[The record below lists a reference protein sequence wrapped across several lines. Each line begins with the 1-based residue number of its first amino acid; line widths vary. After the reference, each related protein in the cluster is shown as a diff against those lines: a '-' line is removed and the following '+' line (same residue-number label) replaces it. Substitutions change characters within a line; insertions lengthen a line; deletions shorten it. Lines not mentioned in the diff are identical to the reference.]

1 MNAPSPLPATHLL
14 GSLLLLV
21 AHSVSAA
28 GLEVRL
34 VAADQPAAP
43 PVSTRVD
50 FRRAA
55 DGGLIATQW
64 LSGVTLGGQALFPIA
79 SPSALLPKA
88 PDVSEPAGKAKL
100 AKEADDL
107 LKELDPALAKGG
119 NASTNP
125 VDLVDALYRGQKLSL
140 GRPVGPQRTRASVTF
155 ASPAAGELIEPGALA
170 VPPGARRLDV
180 PCFPLTITAVQ
191 AGRDG
196 QPVAF
201 TPRLTWRGRDLL
213 AECLFE
219 HSPDLPLG
227 DTGERKSATLEEW
240 LSATRGGERAF
251 RRLTIYLPALAD
263 AKSSPYEL
271 NGHPLRL
278 GPEGVTLTV
287 APANANAA
295 LRRTDK
301 FAVELVFPAPALDDR
316 VPVPVLTALGPGW
329 SGPTDEVLW
338 LRRDATI
345 LAVTVN
351 TADGRALTLR
361 PELPLPL
368 AEADRWHLAVLL
380 VGGRTPEDLPAA
392 HVLGVPRNTAAQTDP
407 LEFRLASAGPGGPL
421 PLPPTLTMHVRAGY
435 PLPPASTNFSTL
447 AFAQAAPGLYR
458 VPRGQLAA
466 GPASAELLLGPGPSP
481 AFPLALADAATL
493 GAATLTT
500 HHNRSDY
507 YRGEE
512 VQLAIIVRALKE
524 FPATTARLTLRHES
538 AGEFPLGELSLAA
551 PADQPRTFF
560 VKLPTARWQLGRH
573 ELHLAAPGLLTYAHA
588 VTLYSATP
596 ATTFALPSWMPASFS
611 GPPRVGSETTANLL
625 LDQAPTKF
633 LAPHELAAFTA
644 QPVAPHALRAWF
656 AHDALLPAPEKTDTY
671 DTDTEREMAV
681 AMRLGLR
688 YAPGYGWGMN
698 GQEAAWNPKHSLPED
713 LARMQRL
720 CSFVAQRHRDFGNYA
735 GLHLNWYPTA
745 GGYWEDHP
753 PTDGHATA
761 RAARLAAE
769 LAQLQTNSAAR
780 PGLTELDRAV
790 QAHHYRVGALP
801 RAYRAWTE
809 QSSQLLPGLAD
820 TALSEDVAQPGLSPQ
835 TPVAS
840 SFLPVSWFNQSAY
853 YPSVYFSTLP
863 AATVHAYTDYG
874 FSPFQHLWAV
884 DFWAAGVGTKPRW
897 LTSMSN
903 GRDLMLQ
910 QALLAVGRG
919 AAGVDLHGDDP
930 AAAKLLARLLT
941 AYGPWFRRLTPES
954 DVAIVTSLRQ
964 QFADSKLV
972 GKWMGYTGGG
982 YFDLYTKLWYARR
995 PPAVLLEE
1003 ELTPERLRAFRA
1015 VFLVQQQTP
1024 FPAPA
1029 TAALAAFSAG
1039 GRRIFKDAGSS
1050 TDLPGQVFSL
1060 AAGESLG
1067 PALDPKQYR
1076 DTRDAHFVG
1085 VQAGYEAV
1093 ARSLDQLLAQL
1104 PPPRVTSD
1112 SHHTLLATLAGR
1124 ELAVVMAANDTHP
1137 PPGIQHP
1144 WNFWS
1149 ATLLAAEG
1157 RLAFARDCVVYDVLA
1172 GGQELRPTRG
1182 ADGRFTL
1189 PVAFDRAAARPL
1201 VVLPAALREL
1211 RLTTRLTADR
1221 GMPPAS
1227 GAAVPAASV
1236 LQASRLQTAA
1246 SPSEMLGGLRQA
1258 GTPAPLREPTELAIG
1273 VDRPS
1278 GAAVPAA
1285 SVLQASRLQP
1295 AAPPS
1300 ETPGGLRQAGT
1311 PAPLREPTE
1320 LAIGVDRPSGAA
1332 VPAATVLQASRL
1344 QAAASPS
1351 ETLGG
1356 LRQAGT
1362 PAPLGERA
1370 ELAVSVEVVDARQQV
1385 VAEALPLEIALLDA
1399 AGRSVE
1405 TIYRA
1410 LAPGETCRLLLPAV
1424 TREEPWRVRVRELV
1438 SGLTAEQ
1445 TVRLLPA
1452 APAALTA
1459 APVLVPRP
1467 ADVRRFLTPP
1477 APAPARTSDEFDP
1490 LQAIALPEDAAR
1502 PPKTSAR
1509 VVILLDRPQAVA
1521 GGTALAELAAQFAA
1535 QLRTRGLD
1543 ARVEVVDPLDIVE
1556 LPLRWQLTAR
1566 DRAHREA
1573 VAAGQRVASVAS
1585 LATRYFP
1592 GEKKLNQPDYL
1603 HPDSGY
1609 AEPATRHRISDH
1621 VVLLGTMA
1629 DNRYLA
1635 DLHATAGQAATEHFP
1650 AAGGALVQV
1659 VFDAFTAGR
1668 HALSVQAPDL
1678 PGLRLGVEAAL
1689 ATTAFAPAA
1698 PPVPVAILAGKTSST
1713 QRTALNLVR
1722 EDTLGASVSPLAF
1735 TPDGG
1740 ALASANLQANTYFQ
1754 FTAGAQL
1761 TKAWLGKYG
1770 LLPAASGNV
1779 LWAHNWWGAP
1789 GQLDKLVR
1797 CDAAA
1802 RPQWVMDA
1810 PRHSGSFQ
1818 GWRHPGS
1825 TALPDRASDDLFL
1838 AGHGRVARV
1847 NAAGQMLWLHDDTAS
1862 AGDVRAFRF
1871 RRDFML
1877 HDVSPDGRHLLVAAF
1892 GVEPYS
1898 HFVSHFVRPA
1908 LILFDAVS
1916 GKLLWAKDGVLI
1928 DHSAC
1933 AFTTAGGLKILA
1945 GDATPERRRL
1955 LLLGLDGRE
1964 EWSLPRAE
1972 GTSAAALTADGKR
1985 VVVRPEAARDRNHQV
2000 IGEPQGLAVIDLA
2013 TQRTTAF
2020 PLTAPVAAW
2029 RLLPR
2034 SGRVLVSTADGQL
2047 TLFESDTRRV
2057 WERQFTGPA
2066 SLLVAEDEQQLVVGT
2081 PDGFLRWLG
2090 PDGTPRQTADL
2101 MPHNRVTDLARYV
2114 RDYTQAPVGVP
2125 QMQPTPAPPP
2135 TIEARGRG
2143 VVNFSTNLLAAPPAI
2158 AALLARPLTT
2168 EHTLTAEPVAGRTHV
2183 LSLVQRALTDANARL
2198 LVRVTAA
2205 GRKEPLCEAELP
2217 LSATW
2222 AERTVAWPVPAGTG
2236 RLTISLRLAGTN
2248 AAGVEIQRAGL
2259 FAMKFA
2265 SGNLLAQ
2272 RGRADPAAAPG
2283 ALLDEAQAKPPTLRY
2298 FAPNDVDLAAR
2309 ARGAPPFP
2317 CTLEPATPFDGRVSG
2332 QRTSWTGKPLSGST
2346 HATLELKFAKPVKL
2360 GALAVYEDPTSA
2372 AHYADTY
2379 ALLAREAKTGRAVQ
2393 LGNVVGNRNP
2403 YNLFVFPAVEVES
2416 LTYLW
2421 LKSADGHARLVE
2433 LEGYR
2438 AEADLLE

>member
-1 MNAPSPLPATHLL
+1 MNPPARPAPCRRLAAAALVFAHLL
-14 GSLLLLV
+14 AA
-21 AHSVSAA
+21 AHAA
-28 GLEVRL
+28 ALEVRL
-34 VAADQPAAP
+34 VAADLPTAP

-64 LSGVTLGGQALFPIA
+64 LSGVTLGDQALFPVA
-79 SPSALLPKA
+79 SQGALIPKA
-88 PDVSEPAGKAKL
+88 PDVTAPAGKAKL

-119 NASTNP
+119 PSITNP
-125 VDLVDALYRGQKLSL
+125 VEVVDALYRGQKLSL
-140 GRPVGPQRTRASVTF
+140 GRPVGPQRTRASVAS
-155 ASPAAGELIEPGALA
+155 ASPAAGELVEPGGLA
-170 VPPGARRLDV
+170 IPAGARRLDV
-180 PCFPLTITAVQ
+180 PCFPLTITAMQ

-196 QPVAF
+196 QTVTF
-201 TPRLTWRGRDLL
+201 TPKLTWRGRDLL
-213 AECLFE
+213 TDCLFE

-227 DTGERKSATLEEW
+227 DTGDRKSATLEEW
-240 LSATRGGERAF
+240 LSATRGGDRAF
-251 RRLTIYLPALAD
+251 RRLTIYLPAVTD
-263 AKSSPYEL
+263 AKSPPYEL

-278 GPEGVTLTV
+278 GPEGVTL
-287 APANANAA
+287 AAALANATAA

-301 FAVELVFPAPALDDR
+301 FAVELVLPAPLPDTR
-316 VPVPVLTALGPGW
+316 LPVPVLTALGPGW
-329 SGPTDEVLW
+329 SGPTDDVLW
-338 LRRDATI
+338 LRRDALA

-351 TADGRALTLR
+351 SADGRALTLR

-392 HVLGVPRNTAAQTDP
+392 HVLALPRSPQPNADT
-407 LEFRLASAGPGGPL
+407 LEIRLASAGTGGPL
-421 PLPPTLTMHVRAGY
+421 PLPKTLTLHVRPGY
-435 PLPPASTNFSTL
+435 PLPPGATNFSAL
-447 AFAQAAPGLYR
+447 ALEQASPGLYR
-458 VPRGQLAA
+458 APRGLLAA
-466 GPASAELLLGPGPSP
+466 GPATAELLFGSSPSP
-481 AFPLALADAATL
+481 AFPLALADATTL
-493 GAATLTT
+493 GSATLTT

-512 VQLAIIVRALKE
+512 VQLTVIVRALKE
-524 FPATTARLTLRHES
+524 VPATAARLTLRHES
-538 AGEFPLGELSLAA
+538 GEEFPLGEIPLAA
-551 PADQPRTFF
+551 PAGQTRTFF
-560 VKLPTARWQLGRH
+560 VKLPTARWQLGRN
-573 ELHLAAPGLLTYAHA
+573 ELRLAAPGLLAYGHS
-588 VTLYSATP
+588 VTLYSPTP
-596 ATTFALPSWMPASFS
+596 ATTFALPSWMTASFS
-611 GPPRVGSETTANLL
+611 GPPRVGGETIANLL
-625 LDQAPTKF
+625 IEQRPSKF
-633 LAPHELAAFTA
+633 LAPHEAAQFSL
-644 QPVAPHALRAWF
+644 QPVAPRALHSWLA
-656 AHDALLPAPEKTDTY
+656 ADALLPAPAKTATY
-671 DTDTEREMAV
+671 DAETEREMAV

-688 YAPGYGWGMN
+688 YAPAYGWGMN

-720 CSFVAQRHRDFGNYA
+720 CSLVAQRHRDFGNYA
-735 GLHLNWYPTA
+735 GLHLNWYPSF

-753 PTDGHATA
+753 PTDGQVTA

-769 LAQLQTNSAAR
+769 LAQLKTNSAAR

-801 RAYRAWTE
+801 RAYRAWTG
-809 QSSQLLPGLAD
+809 QSARLLPGLAD
-820 TALSEDVAQPGLSPQ
+820 APLSEDVAQPGLSPQ

-874 FSPFQHLWAV
+874 FSPFQHLWAL
-884 DFWAAGVGTKPRW
+884 DFWAAGVGTKPKW

-910 QALLAVGRG
+910 QALLAVGRC

-941 AYGPWFRRLTPES
+941 AYGPLFRRLTPES

-972 GKWMGYTGGG
+972 GKWMGYTGGS

-1015 VFLVQQQTP
+1015 VFLVHQQIP

-1029 TAALAAFSAG
+1029 TAALAGFVAG
-1039 GRRIFKDAGSS
+1039 GGRVFKDAASGA
-1050 TDLPGQVFSL
+1050 DLPGQVFTL
-1060 AAGESLG
+1060 APGESIG
-1067 PALDPKQYR
+1067 PAWEPKQYR

-1085 VQAGYEAV
+1085 VQASYEAS
-1093 ARSLDQLLAQL
+1093 ARSLDQVLAQL

-1124 ELAVVMAANDTHP
+1124 EAAVVMAANDTHP
-1137 PPGIQHP
+1137 PPGIHHP

-1157 RLAFARDCVVYDVLA
+1157 RLSFAKDCVVYDVLA
-1172 GGQELRPTRG
+1172 GGKELRPTRG

-1189 PVAFDRAAARPL
+1189 PVGFDRAAARPF

-1211 RLTTRLTADR
+1211 RLNLTPSRDR
-1221 GMPPAS
+1221 
-1227 GAAVPAASV
+1227 
-1236 LQASRLQTAA
+1236 
-1246 SPSEMLGGLRQA
+1246 
-1258 GTPAPLREPTELAIG
+1258 TELA
-1273 VDRPS
+1273 
-1278 GAAVPAA
+1278 
-1285 SVLQASRLQP
+1285 
-1295 AAPPS
+1295 
-1300 ETPGGLRQAGT
+1300 
-1311 PAPLREPTE
+1311 
-1320 LAIGVDRPSGAA
+1320 
-1332 VPAATVLQASRL
+1332 
-1344 QAAASPS
+1344 
-1351 ETLGG
+1351 LG
-1356 LRQAGT
+1356 
-1362 PAPLGERA
+1362 
-1370 ELAVSVEVVDARQQV
+1370 VEVVDARQQV
-1385 VAEALPLEIALLDA
+1385 LADALPLEIALLDA

-1405 TIYRA
+1405 TVYRA
-1410 LAPGETCRLLLPAV
+1410 LAPGETWRLALPAV
-1424 TREEPWRVRVRELV
+1424 NKPQAWRVRVRELV

-1445 TVRLLPA
+1445 TVEPPLPV
-1452 APAALTA
+1452 PLALTA
-1459 APVLVPRP
+1459 SPVLVPRP
-1467 ADVRRFLTPP
+1467 ADVRQFLT
-1477 APAPARTSDEFDP
+1477 APAPALATKSAEFDP
-1490 LQAIALPEDAAR
+1490 LQAVALPEDAVL

-1509 VVILLDRPQAVA
+1509 VVILLDRPQVVA
-1521 GGTALAELAAQFAA
+1521 SGPALTELAAQFAA

-1566 DRAHREA
+1566 DRAQREA

-1585 LATRYFP
+1585 LTTRYFQ
-1592 GEKKLNQPDYL
+1592 GEKKLNQPDFV
-1603 HPDSGY
+1603 HPESGY

-1621 VVLLGTMA
+1621 VVLLGETA
-1629 DNRYLA
+1629 NNRYLA
-1635 DLHATAGQAATEHFP
+1635 DLHAITGQAATEHYP
-1650 AAGGALVQV
+1650 SVGGALVQV

-1678 PGLRLGVEAAL
+1678 AGLQRGLEAAL
-1689 ATTAFAPAA
+1689 ATTAVAHVA
-1698 PPVPVAILAGKTSST
+1698 PPVPAVSVAGKSSST
-1713 QRTALNLVR
+1713 QRTAMDLVR
-1722 EDTLGASVSPLAF
+1722 EDTLGASVLPIAF
-1735 TPDGG
+1735 TKDGG
-1740 ALASANLQANTYFQ
+1740 VLASANLQANTYFH
-1754 FTAGAQL
+1754 FTPGAQL
-1761 TKAWLGKYG
+1761 AKAWLGKYG
-1770 LLPAASGNV
+1770 LLPAPSGDV
-1779 LWAHNWWGAP
+1779 LWAHQWWGAP

-1797 CDAAA
+1797 CDANA
-1802 RPQWVMDA
+1802 RPQWVMEA

-1838 AGHGRVARV
+1838 AGHGRLARV
-1847 NAAGQMLWLHDDTAS
+1847 SAAGQMLWLHDDTAS
-1862 AGDVRAFRF
+1862 ASDVRAFRF

-1898 HFVSHFVRPA
+1898 QFVSHFVRPA
-1908 LILFDAVS
+1908 LLLFDAIT

-1933 AFTTAGGLKILA
+1933 AFVTAGGLQILA
-1945 GDATPERRRL
+1945 ADATPERRRL
-1955 LLLGLDGRE
+1955 LLIGLDGRE
-1964 EWSLPRAE
+1964 VWSLSRPE

-1985 VVVRPEAARDRNHQV
+1985 VIVRPEAPRDRNHQA

-2013 TQRTTAF
+2013 TQRTAAF
-2020 PLTAPVAAW
+2020 PLAAPVAAW

-2034 SGRVLVSTADGQL
+2034 AGRVLVSTTDGKL
-2047 TLFESDTRRV
+2047 ALFETDTRRV
-2057 WERQFTGPA
+2057 WEQQFTGSA
-2066 SLLVAEDEQQLVVGT
+2066 NLLVSADEQQLVVGT

-2090 PDGTPRQTADL
+2090 PEGTPRQAADL

-2125 QMQPTPAPPP
+2125 QMDPAPALPP
-2135 TIEARGRG
+2135 TIETRGRG
-2143 VVNFSTNLLAAPPAI
+2143 VVNFSTNLLAGQPAT
-2158 AALLARPLTT
+2158 AALLGKPLTG

-2183 LSLVQRALTDANARL
+2183 LSLVQRAPAAANARL

-2205 GRKEPLCEAELP
+2205 GRRSPLCEAELP
-2217 LSATW
+2217 LSTTW

-2236 RLTISLRLAGTN
+2236 RLTVALRFSGTN
-2248 AAGVEIQRAGL
+2248 AAGVELQRAGL
-2259 FAMKFA
+2259 FAMKFP

-2272 RGRADPAAAPG
+2272 RGPADPTAAPV
-2283 ALLDEAQAKPPTLRY
+2283 ALLDEAQVKPPTLRY
-2298 FAPNDVDLAAR
+2298 FAPNDVDLTAR

-2332 QRTSWTGKPLSGST
+2332 QRSSWTGKPLSGST
-2346 HATLELKFAKPVKL
+2346 HATLEMKFAKPVKL
-2360 GALAVYEDPTSA
+2360 GALAIHEDPTSA
-2372 AHYADTY
+2372 AHYTDTY

-2393 LGNVVGNRNP
+2393 LGSVVGNRNP
-2403 YNLFVFPAVEVES
+2403 FNLFVFPAIEIES

-2421 LKSADGHARLVE
+2421 LKSPDGHARLME

-2438 AEADLLE
+2438 AEVDLLE

>member
-1 MNAPSPLPATHLL
+1 MIPSAHPAPCRRLAVAAF
-14 GSLLLLV
+14 LV
-21 AHSVSAA
+21 AHMLSVVHAA
-28 GLEVRL
+28 GQEVRL
-34 VAADQPAAP
+34 IAADVPAAP

-64 LSGVTLGGQALFPIA
+64 LAGVTLGGQALFPVT
-79 SPSALLPKA
+79 SQGALLPKA
-88 PDVSEPAGKAKL
+88 PDVSLPAGKAKL

-119 NASTNP
+119 PTITNP

-140 GRPVGPQRTRASVTF
+140 GRPVGPQRNRASVAF
-155 ASPAAGELIEPGALA
+155 ASPAAGELVEPGGLVVA
-170 VPPGARRLDV
+170 PGARRLDV
-180 PCFPLTITAVQ
+180 PCFPLSITAVQ

-196 QPVAF
+196 QPISF
-201 TPRLTWRGRDLL
+201 TPRLLWKGRDLL
-213 AECLFE
+213 ADCLFE

-227 DTGERKSATLEEW
+227 DTGDRKSATLEEW
-240 LSATRGGERAF
+240 LAATRGGERPF

-263 AKSSPYEL
+263 AKSPPYEL

-278 GPEGVTLTV
+278 SPEGVTLAA
-287 APANANAA
+287 APANATTA

-301 FAVELVFPAPALDDR
+301 FALELVLPAPTPDTR

-329 SGPTDEVLW
+329 SGPTDDMLW
-338 LRRDATI
+338 LRRDATA
-345 LAVTVN
+345 LTVTIN
-351 TADGRALTLR
+351 RADGRALTLR
-361 PELPLPL
+361 PELPLSL
-368 AEADRWHLAVLL
+368 AEADRWHLAVL
-380 VGGRTPEDLPAA
+380 VMGGRAPEDLPAA
-392 HVLGVPRNTAAQTDP
+392 HVLALPRSPQPNTDT

-421 PLPPTLTMHVRAGY
+421 PLPKSLTLHVRAGY
-435 PLPPASTNFSTL
+435 PLPPGATNFSAL
-447 AFAQAAPGLYR
+447 ACEQAAPGLYR
-458 VPRGQLAA
+458 APRGQLAS
-466 GPASAELLLGPGPSP
+466 GPVSAELLLGSSPSP
-481 AFPLALADAATL
+481 TFPLVLTDAATL

-500 HHNRSDY
+500 HHNRCDY

-512 VQLAIIVRALKE
+512 VQLAVIVRALKAL
-524 FPATTARLTLRHES
+524 PATAARLTLRHES
-538 AGEFPLGELSLAA
+538 GEAFPLGEISLAA
-551 PADQPRTFF
+551 PAGQPRTFF

-573 ELHLAAPGLLTYAHA
+573 ELHLAAPGLLAYAHA

-596 ATTFALPSWMPASFS
+596 ASTFALPSWMPASFS
-611 GPPRVGSETTANLL
+611 GPPRVGGETIANLL
-625 LDQAPTKF
+625 LDQAPSKF

-656 AHDALLPAPEKTDTY
+656 AHDALLPAPEKTATY
-671 DTDTEREMAV
+671 DADTEREMAV

-688 YAPGYGWGMN
+688 YAPAYGWGMN

-720 CSFVAQRHRDFGNYA
+720 SSLVTQRHRDFGNFA

-809 QSSQLLPGLAD
+809 QTSRLLPGLAEH
-820 TALSEDVAQPGLSPQ
+820 ALSEDVAQPGLSPQ

-853 YPSVYFSTLP
+853 YPSVYFATLP

-874 FSPFQHLWAV
+874 FSPFQHLWAL
-884 DFWAAGVGTKPRW
+884 DFWAAGVGAKPKW

-941 AYGPWFRRLTPES
+941 AYGPMFRRLTPES

-972 GKWMGYTGGG
+972 GRWMGYTGGS

-1015 VFLVQQQTP
+1015 VFLVHQQTP

-1029 TAALAAFSAG
+1029 TAALAAFSASG
-1039 GRRIFKDAGSS
+1039 GRVFKDAASGA
-1050 TDLPGQVFSL
+1050 DLPGQVFSL
-1060 AAGESLG
+1060 APGEAIG
-1067 PALDPKQYR
+1067 PAWDPKQYR

-1085 VQAGYEAV
+1085 VQAGYEAA
-1093 ARSLDQLLAQL
+1093 ARSLDKLLAQL

-1124 ELAVVMAANDTHP
+1124 EVAVVMAANDTHP
-1137 PPGIQHP
+1137 PPGIYHP

-1149 ATLLAAEG
+1149 ATLLASEG
-1157 RLAFARDCVVYDVLA
+1157 RLSFAQDCVVYDVLA

-1211 RLTTRLTADR
+1211 RLTLAPRSD
-1221 GMPPAS
+1221 
-1227 GAAVPAASV
+1227 
-1236 LQASRLQTAA
+1236 QT
-1246 SPSEMLGGLRQA
+1246 
-1258 GTPAPLREPTELAIG
+1258 
-1273 VDRPS
+1273 
-1278 GAAVPAA
+1278 
-1285 SVLQASRLQP
+1285 
-1295 AAPPS
+1295 
-1300 ETPGGLRQAGT
+1300 
-1311 PAPLREPTE
+1311 
-1320 LAIGVDRPSGAA
+1320 
-1332 VPAATVLQASRL
+1332 
-1344 QAAASPS
+1344 
-1351 ETLGG
+1351 
-1356 LRQAGT
+1356 
-1362 PAPLGERA
+1362 

-1385 VAEALPLEIALLDA
+1385 LADALPLEIALLDA

-1410 LAPGETCRLLLPAV
+1410 LAPGEPCRLALPTT
-1424 TREEPWRVRVRELV
+1424 TRQEPWRVRVRELV
-1438 SGLTAEQ
+1438 CGLTTEQ
-1445 TVRLLPA
+1445 TVRPPAPVPAVLPA
-1452 APAALTA
+1452 T
-1459 APVLVPRP
+1459 PVLVARP

-1477 APAPARTSDEFDP
+1477 KPAPASQSVEFDP
-1490 LQAIALPEDAAR
+1490 LQAVALPEDAAL

-1509 VVILLDRPQAVA
+1509 VVILLDRPQVVA
-1521 GGTALAELAAQFAA
+1521 GGTALTELATQFAA

-1566 DRAHREA
+1566 DRAQREA
-1573 VAAGQRVASVAS
+1573 VATGQRVAAVAS
-1585 LATRYFP
+1585 LATRYFQ

-1635 DLHATAGQAATEHFP
+1635 DLHATAGQAATEQIP

-1659 VFDAFTAGR
+1659 VFDAFTADR

-1678 PGLRLGVEAAL
+1678 AGLQRGFEAAL

-1698 PPVPVAILAGKTSST
+1698 PPAPVAILAGKSSSA
-1713 QRTALNLVR
+1713 QRTALTLVR
-1722 EDTLGASVSPLAF
+1722 EDTLGASVSPIAF

-1740 ALASANLQANTYFQ
+1740 VLASANLQANTYFQ
-1754 FTAGAQL
+1754 FTPGAQL
-1761 TKAWLGKYG
+1761 AKAWLGKYG

-1779 LWAHNWWGAP
+1779 LWAHQWWGAP

-1797 CDAAA
+1797 CDATA
-1802 RPQWVMDA
+1802 RPQWVMEA

-1838 AGHGRVARV
+1838 AGHGRLARV
-1847 NAAGQMLWLHDDTAS
+1847 NAAGQMLWLHDDTA
-1862 AGDVRAFRF
+1862 AAADVRAFRF

-1908 LILFDAVS
+1908 LLLFEAAT
-1916 GKLLWAKDGVLI
+1916 GKLLWEKTGVLI

-1933 AFTTAGGLKILA
+1933 AFTPAGDLRILA

-1985 VVVRPEAARDRNHQV
+1985 VIVRPEAARDRNHQV
-2000 IGEPQGLAVIDLA
+2000 IGEPQGLAVVDLT
-2013 TQRTTAF
+2013 TQRTTTF
-2020 PLTAPVAAW
+2020 PLTAPVSAW

-2034 SGRVLVSTADGQL
+2034 SGRVLVSTTDGLL

-2066 SLLVAEDEQQLVVGT
+2066 SLLVSGDEQQLVVGT

-2125 QMQPTPAPPP
+2125 QMEPAPAPPP

-2143 VVNFSTNLLAAPPAI
+2143 VVNFSPNLLADQHAT
-2158 AALLARPLTT
+2158 AALLGKPLTG

-2183 LSLVQRALTDANARL
+2183 LSLVQRAPAAANARL

-2205 GRKEPLCEAELP
+2205 GRKDPLCEAELP

-2236 RLTISLRLAGTN
+2236 RLTISLRLNGPS
-2248 AAGVEIQRAGL
+2248 AAGAEVQRAGL

-2272 RGRADPAAAPG
+2272 RGPADPTAPPG

-2332 QRTSWTGKPLSGST
+2332 QRTSWTGKPLTGST
-2346 HATLELKFAKPVKL
+2346 HATLEVKFAKPVKL
-2360 GALAVYEDPTSA
+2360 GALAMHEDPTSA
-2372 AHYADTY
+2372 AHYTDTY

-2393 LGNVVGNRNP
+2393 LGSVVGNRNP
-2403 YNLFVFPAVEVES
+2403 YNLFVFPAVEIES

-2421 LKSADGHARLVE
+2421 LKSPDGHARVME

-2438 AEADLLE
+2438 AEQDLLE

>member
-1 MNAPSPLPATHLL
+1 MKARDAKEAMNTVRLFA
-14 GSLLLLV
+14 LLLLV
-21 AHSVSAA
+21 AACPASAA
-28 GLEVRL
+28 SREVRL
-34 VAADQPAAP
+34 VAAEHLVAP
-43 PVSTRVD
+43 PVSTRMD

-64 LSGVTLGGQALFPIA
+64 LSGVTLGGQPLFPVT
-79 SPSALLPKA
+79 SQGALLPKA

-119 NASTNP
+119 PAITNP
-125 VDLVDALYRGQKLSL
+125 VDVVDTLYRGQKLSL
-140 GRPVGPQRTRASVTF
+140 GRPLGPQRSRASVAF
-155 ASPAAGELIEPGALA
+155 ASPAAGEVVEPGGLTV
-170 VPPGARRLDV
+170 VPGVRRLDV

-196 QPVAF
+196 QSISF

-213 AECLFE
+213 ADCLFE

-240 LSATRGGERAF
+240 LSATRGGDRAF
-251 RRLTIYLPALAD
+251 RRLTIYLPALTD
-263 AKSSPYEL
+263 AKAPPYEL
-271 NGHPLRL
+271 NGQPLRL
-278 GPEGVTLTV
+278 GPEGVTLAA
-287 APANANAA
+287 APASAIAT
-295 LRRTDK
+295 LRRTEK
-301 FAVELVFPAPALDDR
+301 FAVELVFPAPAPDNR
-316 VPVPVLTALGPGW
+316 VPVPVLPALGTGW
-329 SGPTDEVLW
+329 KGPAEDLLW
-338 LRRDATI
+338 LRRDESGLT
-345 LAVTVN
+345 VTLHS
-351 TADGRALTLR
+351 ADGRAHTLR
-361 PELPLPL
+361 PQLPLSL
-368 AEADRWHLAVLL
+368 AEADRWHLAVLA

-392 HVLGVPRNTAAQTDP
+392 HVLAVPRAPQTSSDT
-407 LEFRLASAGPGGPL
+407 LEFRLASAGTGGPL
-421 PLPPTLTMHVRAGY
+421 SLPPTLAMHVRAGY
-435 PLPPASTNFSTL
+435 PLLSGGTNFSVL
-447 AFAQAAPGLYR
+447 ACTQAAPGHYR
-458 VPRGQLAA
+458 APRGALAA
-466 GPASAELLLGPGPSP
+466 GPVSAELLLGSSLSP

-493 GAATLTT
+493 GSVTLAT
-500 HHNRSDY
+500 HHNRNDY

-512 VQLAIIVRALKE
+512 VQLAVVVRALKE
-524 FPATTARLTLRHES
+524 IPATSARLTLRHES
-538 AGEFPLGELSLAA
+538 GEEFPLGEISLVA
-551 PADQPRTFF
+551 PAGQTRTLF
-560 VKLPTARWQLGRH
+560 VKLPTARWQLGRS
-573 ELHLAAPGLLTYAHA
+573 ELHLAAPGLLTYAHS
-588 VTLYSATP
+588 VTLYSPTP
-596 ATTFALPSWMPASFS
+596 ATTFALPSWMTASFS
-611 GPPRVGSETTANLL
+611 GPPRVGGETIANLL
-625 LDQAPTKF
+625 IEQRPSKF
-633 LAPHELAAFTA
+633 LAPHEAAHFSA
-644 QPVAPHALRAWF
+644 QPGAPRALHSWF
-656 AHDALLPAPEKTDTY
+656 AADALLPTPAKTATY
-671 DTDTEREMAV
+671 DADTELEMAL

-688 YAPGYGWGMN
+688 YAPAYGWGMN

-713 LARMQRL
+713 LARMRRL
-720 CSFVAQRHRDFGNYA
+720 CSLMAQRHRDFGNYA
-735 GLHLNWYPTA
+735 GLHLNWYPSF
-745 GGYWEDHP
+745 GGYWEEHP
-753 PTDGHATA
+753 PTDGHVGV
-761 RAARLAAE
+761 RASRLAAE
-769 LAQLQTNSAAR
+769 LAQLKTNS
-780 PGLTELDRAV
+780 PVQPDLTELDRAV

-809 QSSQLLPGLAD
+809 QSSRLLPGLAGEP
-820 TALSEDVAQPGLSPQ
+820 LSEDVAQPGLSPQ
-835 TPVAS
+835 TPIATS
-840 SFLPVSWFNQSAY
+840 YLPVSWFNQSAY

-874 FSPFQHLWAV
+874 FSPFQHLWAL
-884 DFWAAGVGTKPRW
+884 DFWAAGVGSKPKW

-919 AAGVDLHGDDP
+919 AAAVDLHGDDP

-941 AYGPWFRRLTPES
+941 AYGPMFRRLTPES

-964 QFADSKLV
+964 QFADNKLV
-972 GKWMGYTGGG
+972 GKWMGYTGGS

-1015 VFLVQQQTP
+1015 VFLVHQQTP

-1029 TAALAAFSAG
+1029 TAALAGFVAG
-1039 GRRIFKDAGSS
+1039 GGRVFKDEASGAE
-1050 TDLPGQVFSL
+1050 LPGQVFSL
-1060 AAGESLG
+1060 ARGESIG
-1067 PALDPKQYR
+1067 PAWDTKQYR

-1085 VQAGYEAV
+1085 VQAGYEAA
-1093 ARSLDQLLAQL
+1093 ARPLDQLLAQL

-1124 ELAVVMAANDTHP
+1124 EAAVVMAANDTHT
-1137 PPGIQHP
+1137 PPGIHHP

-1157 RLAFARDCVVYDVLA
+1157 RLSFVKDCVVYDVLA
-1172 GGQELRPTRG
+1172 DGKELRPTRG

-1211 RLTTRLTADR
+1211 RLDL
-1221 GMPPAS
+1221 
-1227 GAAVPAASV
+1227 
-1236 LQASRLQTAA
+1236 
-1246 SPSEMLGGLRQA
+1246 
-1258 GTPAPLREPTELAIG
+1258 APGREPAR
-1273 VDRPS
+1273 V
-1278 GAAVPAA
+1278 
-1285 SVLQASRLQP
+1285 
-1295 AAPPS
+1295 
-1300 ETPGGLRQAGT
+1300 
-1311 PAPLREPTE
+1311 
-1320 LAIGVDRPSGAA
+1320 
-1332 VPAATVLQASRL
+1332 
-1344 QAAASPS
+1344 
-1351 ETLGG
+1351 
-1356 LRQAGT
+1356 
-1362 PAPLGERA
+1362 
-1370 ELAVSVEVVDARQQV
+1370 AVSVEVVDARQQV
-1385 VAEALPLEIALLDA
+1385 LADALPLEIALLDA

-1410 LAPGETCRLLLPAV
+1410 LGPGEPWRLALPAV
-1424 TREEPWRVRVRELV
+1424 TKPQAWRVRVRELV

-1445 TVRLLPA
+1445 AVQPPTA
-1452 APAALTA
+1452 APAALIA
-1459 APVLVPRP
+1459 SPVLVPRP
-1467 ADVRRFLTPP
+1467 ADVRQFLTPP
-1477 APAPARTSDEFDP
+1477 VPSPVSKSTGFDP
-1490 LQAIALPEDAAR
+1490 LQAVVMPEDAAL

-1509 VVILLDRPQAVA
+1509 VVILLDRPQVTAA
-1521 GGTALAELAAQFAA
+1521 GAALTELAAQLAT
-1535 QLRTRGLD
+1535 QLRARGLD

-1585 LATRYFP
+1585 LSTRYFQ
-1592 GEKKLNQPDYL
+1592 GEKKLNQPDFL

-1635 DLHATAGQAATEHFP
+1635 DLHATAGQAATEQFP
-1650 AAGGALVQV
+1650 SAGGALVQV

-1678 PGLRLGVEAAL
+1678 AGLRRGVEAAL
-1689 ATTAFAPAA
+1689 ATTTPAAAAAAVAPAT
-1698 PPVPVAILAGKTSST
+1698 VAAKTSSA

-1722 EDTLGASVSPLAF
+1722 EDTLGASVSPIAF
-1735 TPDGG
+1735 TKDGG
-1740 ALASANLQANTYFQ
+1740 VLASANLQANTYFQ
-1754 FTAGAQL
+1754 FTPGAQL
-1761 TKAWLGKYG
+1761 AKAWLGKYG
-1770 LLPAASGNV
+1770 LLPASSGNV
-1779 LWAHNWWGAP
+1779 LWAHQWWGAP
-1789 GQLDKLVR
+1789 GYADKLVR

-1802 RPQWVMDA
+1802 RPQWVMEA

-1862 AGDVRAFRF
+1862 ANDVRTFRF

-1892 GVEPYS
+1892 GIEPYS
-1898 HFVSHFVRPA
+1898 HFVSRFVRPA
-1908 LILFDAVS
+1908 LMLFDAVS
-1916 GKLLWAKDGVLI
+1916 GKLLWAKEGLLI
-1928 DHSAC
+1928 DHSVC

-1985 VVVRPEAARDRNHQV
+1985 VIVRPEAARDRSHQV
-2000 IGEPQGLAVIDLA
+2000 IAEPQGLAVIDLA

-2020 PLTAPVAAW
+2020 PLAAPVSAW

-2034 SGRVLVSTADGQL
+2034 AGRVLVSTTDGQL

-2057 WERQFTGPA
+2057 WERQFTGAA
-2066 SLLVAEDEQQLVVGT
+2066 SLLVSEDEQQLVVGT

-2090 PDGTPRQTADL
+2090 PDGSPRQTADL

-2125 QMQPTPAPPP
+2125 QMEPTPASPP

-2143 VVNFSTNLLAAPPAI
+2143 VVNFSTNLLAGQPAS
-2158 AALLARPLTT
+2158 AALLAKPLTA

-2183 LSLVQRALTDANARL
+2183 LSLVQRAPGTANARL

-2205 GRKEPLCEAELP
+2205 GRKEPLCETELP
-2217 LSATW
+2217 ASATW

-2236 RLTISLRLAGTN
+2236 RLTISLRPVGTN
-2248 AAGVEIQRAGL
+2248 AAGVEIQRAGV

-2265 SGNLLAQ
+2265 SANVLAQ
-2272 RGRADPAAAPG
+2272 RGPADPTAAPR
-2283 ALLDEAQAKPPTLRY
+2283 ALLDEAQVKPPTLRY
-2298 FAPNDVDLAAR
+2298 FAPNDVDLTAR

-2346 HATLELKFAKPVKL
+2346 HATLEVKFAKPVKL
-2360 GALAVYEDPTSA
+2360 GALAVHEDPTSA
-2372 AHYADTY
+2372 AHYTDTY

-2393 LGNVVGNRNP
+2393 LGSVVGNRNP
-2403 YNLFVFPAVEVES
+2403 FNLFVFPAIELES

-2421 LKSADGHARLVE
+2421 LKSPDGHARLTE